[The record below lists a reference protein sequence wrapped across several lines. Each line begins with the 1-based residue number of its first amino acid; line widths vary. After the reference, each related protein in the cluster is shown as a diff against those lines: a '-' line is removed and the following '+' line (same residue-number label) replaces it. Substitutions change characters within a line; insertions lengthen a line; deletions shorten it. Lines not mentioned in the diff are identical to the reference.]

1 MFASYS
7 EGYYITIILCKAS
20 IGVLEHYYML
30 VCYIILYWVN
40 DLYNYYSIWYV
51 TDGSVSV

>member
-7 EGYYITIILCKAS
+7 EGYYITIILSKAS

-30 VCYIILYWVN
+30 VSYILLYWVN
-40 DLYNYYSIWYV
+40 DLYNYYSIWCV